1 MTWPRF
7 VAPAAGLLFLLLIPL
22 VLFYFLKLK
31 RPRLDVGSLVLWRS
45 VLNDERVNS
54 PFQRFRRNLLLW
66 LQIALLSCLVLAA
79 MRPFLPSGTE
89 QAEYLPVLI
98 DCSAS
103 MAALDRAGGES
114 RLEVARREVQRVIE
128 GLLPGQRIS
137 LIAVGNTAR
146 SLCEFTDNRRVL
158 LAALNE
164 LKVQPVPSQL
174 EDGLRMA
181 QALSLTAPVKKVLLF
196 SDGNV
201 PARVSFDLPFELV
214 YQRLP
219 ASGPNVGITAATAQ
233 RARDQW
239 DVFVRLE
246 GTQGTSLTST
256 VEVWRDGTLAGSE
269 LVTFEGGAS
278 QRVVFPIEAQS
289 QAALE
294 VRLKPDG
301 FDSLTIDNQAFLDL
315 PVSHPLRVFC
325 APDLYAFRQALTGLE
340 DVQVYPDE
348 ATQKTLPEYDLVITH
363 TEADVRL
370 PTAMLLTTGLLPEP
384 LAALLKIEQGA
395 AEVVDWQRSALLLQ
409 YVQLRD
415 VIFSDEPQKLPG
427 VEDSQ
432 IEQAGY
438 DILAQGRVGPL
449 VLRSERQG
457 RVHGALLFHVERSTL
472 VTKVGFPVLVRNALE
487 EARRLVGLSEAAG
500 QGTGLL
506 NPRVLSPSTTYTVVA
521 PDGTRQTAETSAD
534 GILSAVAAPQ
544 IGRYSIREGETEVAS
559 TGASLL
565 SQLETGLEAV
575 DTLQV
580 KETKVGASIDK
591 LPTERPLWPY
601 LALAALAILLVEWWF
616 FHRRPA
622 ALGTG

>member
-1 MTWPRF
+1 MNWPRF
-7 VAPAAGLLFLLLIPL
+7 VTPSAGLLFLLLIPL
-22 VLFYFLKLK
+22 ILFYFLKLK
-31 RPRLDVGSLVLWRS
+31 RPRLEVGSLVLWRS

-66 LQIALLSCLVLAA
+66 LQIALLSALVLAA
-79 MRPFLPSGTE
+79 MRPFLPSGSDRA
-89 QAEYLPVLI
+89 QYLPVLV

-114 RLEVARREVQRVIE
+114 RLEVAREEVQRLID
-128 GLLPGQRIS
+128 GLLPGQKLS
-137 LIAVGNTAR
+137 LIAVGNSAR
-146 SLCEFTDNRRVL
+146 SLCEFTDNKRVL
-158 LAALNE
+158 AAALRD
-164 LKVQPVPSQL
+164 LKVQPVPSRL

-181 QALSLTAPVKKVLLF
+181 QALSLTVPVERVLLF

-201 PARVSFDLPFELV
+201 PPSVSFDLPFELAF
-214 YQRLP
+214 QKLAP
-219 ASGPNVGITAATAQ
+219 PGPNVGITAASAQ
-233 RARDQW
+233 RVREQW

-246 GTQGTSLTST
+246 GTQGTSQTTT
-256 VEVWRDGTLAGSE
+256 VELWKNGELAGSE

-278 QRVVFPIEAQS
+278 QRIVFPLEAES

-301 FDSLTIDNQAFLDL
+301 FDALATDNQAFLDL
-315 PVSHPLRVFC
+315 PVARPLRVFC
-325 APDLYAFRQALTGLE
+325 APDLYAFRQALTGLD
-340 DVQVYPDE
+340 DVQVFPDDNG
-348 ATQKTLPEYDLVITH
+348 QGTLPEYDLVITH
-363 TEADVRL
+363 STTDVGL
-370 PTAMLLTTGLLPEP
+370 ATAMLLTTGLLPEP
-384 LAALLKIEQGA
+384 LAPLLQIEPGA

-415 VIFSDEPQKLPG
+415 VIFAEEPRRLPA

-438 DILAQGRVGPL
+438 EILAQGRLGPL
-449 VLRSERQG
+449 VLRSESQG
-457 RVHGALLFHVERSTL
+457 RVHGVLLFHAERSTL

-487 EARRLVGLSEAAG
+487 EARRLVGLSEATG

-506 NPRVLSPSTTYTVVA
+506 NPRLMSPSTTYTVVA
-521 PDGTRQTAETSAD
+521 PDGTRQTVETSVD
-534 GILSAVAAPQ
+534 GILSAAAAPQ

-565 SQLETGLEAV
+565 SQLETSLETV

-580 KETKVGASIDK
+580 KETKVGAVTDK
-591 LPTERPLWPY
+591 IPLERPLWPY
-601 LALAALAILLVEWWF
+601 LALAGVILMLVEWWF

-622 ALGTG
+622 ALGTS